1 MNHLHHN
8 YYVSLKNN
16 KDDTE
21 AQMNATFEVT
31 YQLYRI
37 LKQYESFKNNTKYY
51 NCCLIH
57 YTFRSN

>member
-8 YYVSLKNN
+8 YYASLKNN

-37 LKQYESFKNNTKYY
+37 LKNNTNHLKKHKI
-51 NCCLIH
+51 L
-57 YTFRSN
+57 